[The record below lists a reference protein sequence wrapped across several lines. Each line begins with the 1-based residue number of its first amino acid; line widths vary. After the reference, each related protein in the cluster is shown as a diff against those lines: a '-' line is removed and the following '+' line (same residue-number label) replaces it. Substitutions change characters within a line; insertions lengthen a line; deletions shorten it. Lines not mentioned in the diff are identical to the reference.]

1 MTNNT
6 QVKRRR
12 RIQKKDL
19 SYAYQLRSVN
29 EELKWQVDRLHETKM
44 IDTDEHSYL
53 VRRISTID
61 SSVIDLLALVR
72 RLQGELR

>member
-61 SSVIDLLALVR
+61 SSVTDLLALVR